1 VANDSSFLENIG
13 NIFLIVPHQTRS
25 CVRVGFGQAW
35 FAIETK
41 KLRITV
47 LQKSNSDDEII

>member
-41 KLRITV
+41 KLRTV